1 MDKLATYNLVISHFT
16 LHGSRSPTTRRS
28 IYTSSSRFGAPRC
41 GAASTARACS
51 SVAVKCKAA
60 CLSVYTYKLT
70 SYMSFCLWAVLQENY
85 REEYGLAVNSESIP
99 SRAKV
104 ETITHSL
111 SARHSHA
118 RWALGGERIRAF
130 LFIVSA
136 ECALPTNASLFDFFA
151 RILANAPHPHES
163 LRTCFVCATH
173 AHSHFCPQHWLL
185 CHLGLY

>member
-1 MDKLATYNLVISHFT
+1 MGPVSLYLRKSCAEESWHLP
-16 LHGSRSPTTRRS
+16 SPE
-28 IYTSSSRFGAPRC
+28 
-41 GAASTARACS
+41 
-51 SVAVKCKAA
+51 
-60 CLSVYTYKLT
+60 L
-70 SYMSFCLWAVLQENY
+70 M
-85 REEYGLAVNSESIP
+85 AVNPESIP
-99 SRAKV
+99 RRAKV
-104 ETITHSL
+104 ETITRSL

-151 RILANAPHPHES
+151 RILANAPHPYES

-185 CHLGLY
+185 CHLGLYYSQFRVIRVGDFGLNPCSLSQSLIFLLGTLVLLVAFNREMH